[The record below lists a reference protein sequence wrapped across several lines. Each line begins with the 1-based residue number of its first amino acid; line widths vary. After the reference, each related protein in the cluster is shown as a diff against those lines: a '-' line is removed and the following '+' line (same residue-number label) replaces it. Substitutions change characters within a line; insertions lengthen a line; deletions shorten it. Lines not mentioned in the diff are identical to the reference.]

1 MSDTKD
7 DLLSSTL
14 EKKLS
19 WLAENGHA
27 ELLTQLQHGIEKEG
41 LRVDPQ
47 RKLAM
52 TPHPEPLGS
61 ALTHSH
67 ITTDYSEALLE
78 FITPVFQRSEDALG
92 FLADLHRYTY
102 QNLGDEQIWPASMP
116 CILPEEAEIPIAR
129 YGSSNVGQM
138 KYIYRVG
145 LEHRYGKVMQTIA
158 GIHYNFS
165 LPETFWPVLQQY
177 QNHQGNLQEFRS
189 AAYFSLIR
197 NFRRYSWLLMY
208 LFGASPAL
216 CESFLNGK
224 PHKLE
229 QLSPGT
235 LYLPYATS
243 LRMSDLGY
251 SNKAQASLNICF
263 NHLNTYASSLDR
275 AIRTPYAPYEGMGV
289 KVNGEYR
296 QLNTNILQI
305 ENEYYSD
312 IRPKRVTESGEK
324 PIHALMARG
333 VEYIEVR
340 NTDINP
346 FLPLGIDQTQAD
358 FLDLFLL
365 TCLLME
371 EREISV
377 EECDQINENHDRVVT
392 RGREPG
398 LTLVRDDQEVSL
410 KQWGDDLLLEITKTA
425 ALLDQVDAGTRY
437 QNAIAAQQVKL
448 DDASQTPSAQI
459 LAVMLADNLKYSEF
473 VMQQAQKHREELLS
487 QPLTETQLQTLNE
500 SSQASLEEQRQIEA
514 ADEVDFDTYLENY
527 AAS

>member
-1 MSDTKD
+1 MASILEQKLNWLKD
-7 DLLSSTL
+7 
-14 EKKLS
+14 EGQ
-19 WLAENGHA
+19 AA
-27 ELLTQLQHGIEKEG
+27 LLTQLQHGLEKEG

-47 RKLAM
+47 RRLAQ
-52 TPHPEPLGS
+52 TPHPESLGS
-61 ALTHSH
+61 ALTHGS

-78 FITPVFQRSEDALG
+78 FITPVFASSSEALNH
-92 FLADLHRYTY
+92 LADLHRYTY
-102 QNLGDEQIWPASMP
+102 QQLDNEQIWPASMP
-116 CILPEEAEIPIAR
+116 CVLPEESEIPIAR

-145 LEHRYGKVMQTIA
+145 LDNRYGKVMQTIA

-165 LPETFWPVLQQY
+165 LPEAFWPLY
-177 QNHQGNLQEFRS
+177 QKFSGHNGSLQEFRS

-216 CESFLNGK
+216 CSSFLKGK
-224 PHKLE
+224 PHQLE
-229 QLSPGT
+229 EFCEGT

-275 AIRTPYAPYEGMGV
+275 AIRTPYEPYEKIGI
-289 KVNGEYR
+289 KVDGKYR
-296 QLNTNILQI
+296 QLNTNVLQI

-312 IRPKRVTESGEK
+312 IRPKRVTQSGEK

-346 FLPLGIDQTQAD
+346 FLPLGIDQTQSD
-358 FLDLFLL
+358 FLDLFLV
-365 TCLLME
+365 TCLLQE
-371 EREISV
+371 EREISQ
-377 EECDQINENHDRVVT
+377 EECDQISENHQRVVT

-398 LTLVRDDQEVSL
+398 LTLIRDDQEVSL
-410 KQWGDDLLLEITKTA
+410 QSWAAELMAEMEQTASLMDDA
-425 ALLDQVDAGTRY
+425 ANSQLYTQAV
-437 QNAIAAQQVKL
+437 AAQTAKL
-448 DDASQTPSAQI
+448 ANPELTPSAQI
-459 LAVMLADNLKYSEF
+459 LAAMRAGNLNHGEF
-473 VMQQAQKHREELLS
+473 IMQQAEHHKETLLS
-487 QPLTETQLQTLNE
+487 QPLCPERFAELERISAESLQ
-500 SSQASLEEQRQIEA
+500 EQREIEA
-514 ADEVDFDTYLENY
+514 SDKVDFDTYLADYMAN
-527 AAS
+527 

>member
-1 MSDTKD
+1 M
-7 DLLSSTL
+7 SSTL
-14 EKKLS
+14 EQKLS
-19 WLAENGHA
+19 WLKNEGHA
-27 ELLTQLQHGIEKEG
+27 ELLTRLKHGIEKEG

-47 RKLAM
+47 RNLAQ
-52 TPHPEPLGS
+52 TPHPKSLGS
-61 ALTHSH
+61 ALTHGN

-78 FITPVFQRSEDALG
+78 FITPVFEKSSEALD

-102 QNLGDEQIWPASMP
+102 QNLDNEQVWPASMP
-116 CILPEEAEIPIAR
+116 CVLPEEDQIPIAR
-129 YGSSNVGQM
+129 YGSSNIGQM
-138 KYIYRVG
+138 KYFYRVG
-145 LEHRYGKVMQTIA
+145 LEHRYGKIMQTIA

-165 LPETFWPVLQQY
+165 MPDEFWPLYQAYQQKE
-177 QNHQGNLQEFRS
+177 GSLQEFRS
-189 AAYFSLIR
+189 AGYFSLIR

-216 CESFLNGK
+216 CSSFLKGK
-224 PHKLE
+224 DHQLE
-229 QLSPGT
+229 ELSPGT

-275 AIRTPYAPYEGMGV
+275 AIRTPYEPYEKIGV
-289 KVNGEYR
+289 KVEGQYR

-312 IRPKRVTESGEK
+312 IRPKRVTQSGEK

-346 FLPLGIDQTQAD
+346 FLPLGIDQIQSD
-358 FLDLFLL
+358 FLDLFLI

-371 EREISV
+371 EKEISV
-377 EECDQINENHDRVVT
+377 EECDQINENHQRVVT

-398 LTLVRDDQEVSL
+398 LTLIHNDEEQLLAE
-410 KQWGDDLLLEITKTA
+410 WGFELLAEIGKTA
-425 ALLDQVDAGTRY
+425 SLLDGYLSGTRY
-437 QNAIAAQQVKL
+437 TEAVAVQAEKL
-448 DDASQTPSAQI
+448 GNPELTPSAQI
-459 LAVMLADNLKYSEF
+459 LAVMREQNLNHGEF
-473 VMQQAQKHREELLS
+473 VMQQAEAHKQTLLS
-487 QPLTETQLQTLNE
+487 EPVSTVMAETLAKL
-500 SSQASLEEQRQIEA
+500 SKSSLEEQAEIEA
-514 ADEVDFDTYLENY
+514 ADQDDFDTFLANY
-527 AAS
+527 MAS